1 MTHRDFELAGCDTD
15 SILFTKK
22 DQSAFSEEEQ
32 ELLLTELNTLFP
44 PGISWEHDGIYKSV
58 VYVKAKNYIMF
69 DGEEVKIKG
78 SALKAST
85 KEPAL
90 KEFIKAVIDS
100 LLNDRDDFETLYKKY
115 ALEAV
120 NVKDIKRWASRKTIS
135 ERVMKSE
142 RTNESKVRDA
152 IAGEEVSEGDRKYFF
167 YLPDDSLELAEN
179 FKGEYNKERLLK
191 KLHDTSKI
199 FSTILPTKDL
209 FPNYTLKKNK
219 ALLEQLVSI

>member
-1 MTHRDFELAGCDTD
+1 MNNFNLINCDTD
-15 SILFTKK
+15 SITFSKQDGAPFT
-22 DQSAFSEEEQ
+22 EQ
-32 ELLLTELNTLFP
+32 EQERYLEELNALFP
-44 PGISWEHDGIYKSV
+44 QGISWEHDGIYPSV
-58 VYVKAKNYIMF
+58 VVAKAKNYILF
-69 DGEEVKIKG
+69 DGEEAKIKG

-100 LLNDRDDFETLYKKY
+100 LLKDRDDFELLYKKY

-120 NVKDIKRWASRKTIS
+120 NVKEIKRWASRKTIS
-135 ERVMKSE
+135 DKVLKSE
-142 RTNESKVRDA
+142 RLNESKVRDA
-152 IAGEEVSEGDRKYFF
+152 IAGEEVSEGDRRYFF

-219 ALLEQLVSI
+219 SLLEALISV